1 MSGIETAMTQTRKHQ
16 IVIALDDDIYWELV
30 KLGAELQ
37 TPIDEYIVNVMVS
50 HAMEQDQ

>member
-1 MSGIETAMTQTRKHQ
+1 MTQMRNGKHQ

-37 TPIDEYIVNVMVS
+37 TPVDEYIEYFLVNHVMD
-50 HAMEQDQ
+50 QDQ